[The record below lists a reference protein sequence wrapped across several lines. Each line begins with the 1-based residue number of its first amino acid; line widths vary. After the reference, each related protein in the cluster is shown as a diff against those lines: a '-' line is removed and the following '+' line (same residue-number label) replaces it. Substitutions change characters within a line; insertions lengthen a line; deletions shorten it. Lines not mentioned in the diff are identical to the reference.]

1 MIAEMMN
8 PATAIIV
15 QHIVSHIMVVFL
27 FLRNCL
33 TYEFVDMFDSKQKDL
48 MIEWLI
54 AQIDID
60 FRFQTKVM
68 ARDFETSDTKIRL
81 FLKQLDKKELI
92 KYSEMGNNYVRC
104 EPTMELYDFH
114 RMGGFTGIEDELLK
128 NIEKLDLE
136 LKHLKAEF
144 PQKVETLSNASAF
157 LSVIGSA
164 ALKLVG
170 HLV

>member
-1 MIAEMMN
+1 
-8 PATAIIV
+8 
-15 QHIVSHIMVVFL
+15 MVVFL